1 MGLHEDI
8 VSAQQVVSRA
18 VSNINKK
25 ENFHNTSAI
34 YKISN
39 ERIQDYQKYLSNRKR
54 ILSVIASAD
63 QILCSIMDGTKEIDA
78 FDISVYP
85 KYFMYLKIAGIQ
97 ALDREE
103 YIDFFYGSPDTSD
116 RYDDIYERISVYLD
130 GDALEFWDSLF
141 GFFDWYDIYT
151 STLFSSEP
159 YLEKTAVAQNRYLQS
174 DEEYN
179 KLRSVIGDVTIRT
192 YEGDILDMA
201 DSFTERYDLIYLS
214 NIIYYSD
221 VNRYREMLKKF
232 HLQDDGVILS
242 YFYSISDSVKSI
254 LEKENNKFEVIGD
267 SNAQIML
274 THKS

>member
-8 VSAQQVVSRA
+8 VSAQQVISRA
-18 VSNINKK
+18 VSNINNKD
-25 ENFHNTSAI
+25 NFHNTSAI

>member
-18 VSNINKK
+18 VSNINNKD
-25 ENFHNTSAI
+25 NFHNTSAI

-63 QILCSIMDGTKEIDA
+63 QILCSILDGTKEVDA

-85 KYFMYLKIAGIQ
+85 KYYMFLKMAGIK
-97 ALDREE
+97 ALSREE
-103 YIDFFYGSPDTSD
+103 YIDFFYESADTSE
-116 RYDDIYERISVYLD
+116 RYDDIYDRIRVYLK
-130 GDALEFWDSLF
+130 GGALEFWDSLF
-141 GFFDWYDIYT
+141 GFFDWYDIFN

-159 YLEKTAVAQNRYLQS
+159 YVTSTAVNQNRFLQN
-174 DEEYN
+174 DEDYN
-179 KLRSVIGDVTIRT
+179 KLRRVIDDVVIRT
-192 YEGDILDMA
+192 YEGDILDIA
-201 DSFTERYDLIYLS
+201 DGFTERYDLIYLS

-232 HLQDDGVILS
+232 HLEDDGVILS
-242 YFYSISDSVKSI
+242 YFYSISDNVRGI
-254 LEKENNKFEVIGD
+254 LENDNNKFEAIGEG
-267 SNAQIML
+267 SAQIML